1 MIIEN
6 DGYFSS
12 FCWVYTITFK
22 WSFKNDHFKMIVYFT
37 LKKENTLEENLY
49 QIIKSRAWRRLF
61 VRS

>member
-12 FCWVYTITFK
+12 FCWVYTIIFK

-37 LKKENTLEENLY
+37 LKVTKNEAKF
-49 QIIKSRAWRRLF
+49 QFIIY
-61 VRS
+61 